1 MLPEIFQVML
11 AERLFIAG
19 VMVKVKAA
27 PDDSVALLSP
37 VMIPLVTF
45 MFNVFLV
52 SVNTGIPSL
61 PVLHLDKEF
70 LALTLSA

>member
-27 PDDSVALLSP
+27 PDDSVALL
-37 VMIPLVTF
+37 
-45 MFNVFLV
+45 
-52 SVNTGIPSL
+52 
-61 PVLHLDKEF
+61 
-70 LALTLSA
+70 